1 MYSDN
6 NYVNLNRKKRRQ
18 SNAPVII
25 ILIIFIILTILASL
39 YIYDKINIKF
49 DEYNIKI
56 SNYENVL
63 NEYESVLD
71 DYESIL
77 NNYRG
82 RLNELDTALS
92 SLSGNLTD
100 GLTDVNDLRD
110 SLEQVSNSPVFT
122 DNNNSRSIN
131 IVDTAARV
139 SPSVI
144 GIKVHVPA
152 RNTNNFWRTRAME
165 SEGSG
170 IILTE
175 DGYIITNYHVVAFAD
190 QYANTVISVI
200 LDNGSEYIADYIGG
214 DELND
219 LAVLKIDANNLPYAV
234 LGSSDDSQ
242 VGDFVIAIG
251 NPLGVYLSGS
261 VTFGIISGLNRR
273 IQAAN
278 IAENLIQT
286 DAAIN
291 PGNSGGALLNLN
303 GEVIGINTIK
313 VARSGGGV
321 NVEGIG
327 FAIPIDFAKPL
338 IDSIIQHGYVKGR
351 PTIGLSG
358 SSISN
363 SIALIYRVPVG
374 LLVESLDSDGGAAA
388 VGIREGDIITQ
399 IDGISIS
406 GMNEIANIIR
416 SHEVGDTVKVTL
428 WRDNNYYEAQIILTE
443 QK

>member
-1 MYSDN
+1 MN
-6 NYVNLNRKKRRQ
+6 NDYANYTRKKRRQ

-25 ILIIFIILTILASL
+25 TLIFFILLTVLAGLFIYNQL
-39 YIYDKINIKF
+39 NNKF
-49 DEYNIKI
+49 AEFSIQI
-56 SNYENVL
+56 ERYENLL
-63 NEYESVLD
+63 NSYKTQLD
-71 DYESIL
+71 
-77 NNYRG
+77 
-82 RLNELDTALS
+82 ELDAALS
-92 SLSGNLTD
+92 RVSGNLTD
-100 GLTDVNDLRD
+100 GLIDVNDLRD
-110 SLEQVSNSPVFT
+110 SIEQVSNSPVFT

-139 SPSVI
+139 ASSVI

-165 SEGSG
+165 AEGSG

-175 DGYIITNYHVVAFAD
+175 DGYIVTNYHVIAFVD
-190 QYANTVISVI
+190 QYADTVISVI
-200 LDNGSEYIADYIGG
+200 LSNGVEYIAEYIGG

-219 LAVLKIDANNLPYAV
+219 LAVLKIEADNLPFAV
-234 LGSSDDSQ
+234 LGSSGAAQ

-251 NPLGVYLSGS
+251 NPLGSYLSGS
-261 VTFGIISGLNRR
+261 VTFGIISGLNRT
-273 IQAAN
+273 IA
-278 IAENLIQT
+278 AENVAESLIQT

-374 LLVESLDSDGGAAA
+374 VLVESLDSDGGAAA

-399 IDGISIS
+399 INGVNIS
-406 GMNEIANIIR
+406 GMNEIANIIKM
-416 SHEVGDTVKVTL
+416 HQVGDTIRVTL
-428 WRDNNYYEAQIILTE
+428 WRNNNYYEAQVVLTE